1 MNRHARGADFHLQ
14 ILPIIRGTFFRLVH
28 YGDNRTVTHIA
39 PNVDVGGIPP
49 VANSH
54 PPSVSCQSS
63 ASALPSA
70 LAVLLR
76 GMIAERVWVVDG
88 GYHRTSFL

>member
-1 MNRHARGADFHLQ
+1 MREDADFHLQ
-14 ILPIIRGTFFRLVH
+14 ILTIIRGTFFRLVH

-39 PNVDVGGIPP
+39 PNVTSEAYRRLPTHI
-49 VANSH
+49 